1 MEDEIFNRLVS
12 RRTVIRG
19 LAATPLVLL
28 ASGCGSASGLTGYW
42 VFRVPHNDGTYRES
56 FFQLQQSGSTI
67 TGQALMGARQLPI
80 TAGTFANGKL
90 HFEVASPFHHSTR
103 TVTYD
108 GTLQGTQFAMTQRF
122 PSGRSFTGVAER
134 TTREAAMPPAP
145 LPLPALHDVP
155 DNGLVRTPQ
164 MGWNSWNKFA
174 GRVDD
179 SVVRAAADAMVAS
192 GMKAAG
198 YTYINIDDTWQGE
211 RDKSGNIQANRK
223 FPDMKALADYVH
235 SKGLK
240 IGLYSSPGP
249 KTCAGYTGSFGH
261 EEQDAKTYAE
271 WGYDYLKYD
280 WCSASSIYKTD
291 EMQPVY
297 QKMGGALANCG
308 RPIVFSL
315 CQYGLDDVWTWG
327 AKVGGNSWR
336 TTGDIQDNWKSM
348 STIAQKQFAIASY
361 VTPGHWNDPD
371 MLEIGNGG
379 MSNTEYETHMSLWCL
394 LRAPLLAGND
404 LHTMSDE
411 TKAILTN
418 REVLAISQDR
428 AAKAPKEASRAGDV
442 SVVARP
448 LADGS
453 VAVAFVNYGDK
464 AEETSVQWEAIGL
477 PHRGLRARDLWK
489 HKDVRAS
496 GSGFGAKIPAHGTLL
511 LRVSHT

>member
-1 MEDEIFNRLVS
+1 MEDEIIASLIS
-12 RRTVIRG
+12 RRTVLRG
-19 LAATPLVLL
+19 LAASPLVLL
-28 ASGCGSASGLTGYW
+28 ASACGSSASGLTGYW
-42 VFRVPHNDGTYRES
+42 VFRVPNNDGTYRES
-56 FFQLQQSGSTI
+56 FFQLQQSGGTV
-67 TGQALMGARQLPI
+67 TGNVLMGSRELPI
-80 TAGTFANGKL
+80 SGGTFAGGKL
-90 HFEVASPFHHSTR
+90 HFEVSFRNSTR
-103 TVTYD
+103 TVNYD
-108 GTLQGTQFAMTQRF
+108 GTMQGGEIPMTQRF
-122 PSGRSFTGVAER
+122 PSGRSFTGIAQR

-155 DNGLVRTPQ
+155 DNGLLCTPQ

-174 GRVDD
+174 GKVDD
-179 SVVRAAADAMVAS
+179 AVVRAAADAMAAS

-198 YTYINIDDTWQGE
+198 YTYINIDDTWQGG
-211 RDKSGNIQANRK
+211 RDKNGKIQSNRK

-249 KTCAGYTGSFGH
+249 KTCAGYTGTYGH
-261 EEQDAKTYAE
+261 EDQDAKTYAE

-280 WCSASSIYKTD
+280 WCSAGEIYKTD
-291 EMQPVY
+291 EMRPVY
-297 QKMGGALANCG
+297 QKMGDALAKCG

-327 AKVGGNSWR
+327 ADVGGNSWR

-361 VTPGHWNDPD
+361 VRPGHWNDPD

-418 REVLAISQDR
+418 REVLAINQDR
-428 AAKAPKEASRAGDV
+428 AAKAPKEASRVGDV
-442 SVVARP
+442 SIVTRP

-453 VAVAFVNYGDK
+453 TAVAFVNYGDK
-464 AEETSVQWEAIGL
+464 EEEASVNWEAVGL
-477 PHRGLRARDLWK
+477 PRRGLRARDLWK
-489 HKDVRAS
+489 HQDVRAS
-496 GSGFGAKIPAHGTLL
+496 GSLLGTKVPAHGTVL
-511 LRVSHT
+511 LRVRAA